1 MPASPVKLLLVDDH
15 RVVRL
20 GLRALFETV
29 PQFVVVG
36 EAGTVAE
43 ALVAA
48 RQGQPDVVVLDVR
61 LPDGSGVEA
70 CREIRSE
77 RPRTRVLMLTS
88 YADEDAVVASIMAGA
103 AGYLLKQSD
112 PDRLIEAVEIVA
124 RGGSLLDPAIT
135 QTVLQWIQRLGTRAI
150 EDPLLALS
158 DQERRILPLLAE
170 GKTNREIAA
179 ELYLSEHT
187 VKTYVSNILQKLH
200 LSRRA
205 EAAAFIARRRGLPPT

>member
-1 MPASPVKLLLVDDH
+1 MADTAVKLLLVDDH

-20 GLRALFETV
+20 GLRTLFETA
-29 PQFVVVG
+29 PQFNVVA

-43 ALVAA
+43 AVTAA
-48 RQGQPDVVVLDVR
+48 RRTQPDVVVMDVR

-88 YADEDAVVASIMAGA
+88 YSDEDAVVASIMAGA
-103 AGYLLKQSD
+103 AGYLLKQTD
-112 PDRLIEAVEIVA
+112 PERLVEAAEIVA
-124 RGGSLLDPAIT
+124 DGGSLLDPAVT
-135 QTVLQWIQRLGTRAI
+135 QTVLQWMRRLGAQAPS
-150 EDPLLALS
+150 DPLIGLS
-158 DQERRILPLLAE
+158 DQERKILPLLAE

-179 ELYLSEHT
+179 QLYLSEHT

-200 LSRRA
+200 ISRRA
-205 EAAAFIARRRGLPPT
+205 EAAAFIARRHAYADS

>member
-1 MPASPVKLLLVDDH
+1 MPVSPVKLLLVDDH

-48 RQGQPDVVVLDVR
+48 RQGQPDVVVMDVR

-124 RGGSLLDPAIT
+124 RGGSLLDPAVT

-205 EAAAFIARRRGLPPT
+205 EAAAFIARRRGLPAG